1 MKKAWTWIRLLISI
15 GLIAFL
21 LITVDFGDMRAS
33 LARSNGYYLL
43 AALLVA
49 LGDRLIMAYKWNHL
63 LRAKG
68 IDIPLRRITG
78 TYWISTFLGLFLPA
92 TVGGDAIRA
101 YAISKGGQKGRDII
115 SSIVIER
122 IFGILAL
129 LIFVLISIVLS
140 IYVFGESFF
149 DNIWNLFGIILFFLF
164 FLSAFTYISLNKS
177 LLQKVYRVIERRLPK
192 LNGNK
197 WVGKIREIYQSY
209 LAYQEHKQAL
219 GVFLLLSFLENL
231 FPIFWTYFLSLA
243 FNIHVPLMYI
253 FILVPIVLVLVR
265 LPISIDGIGIK
276 EGAFVYFLS
285 LIGIPSS
292 DALLLG
298 IASHVL
304 AVVSI
309 LPGGV
314 LYGLNGL
321 GVRSKLSKKGLDI
334 AGSEHK
340 KEVLGKE
347 EKLV

>member
-1 MKKAWTWIRLLISI
+1 MKRAWTWIRILISV

-21 LITVDFGDMRAS
+21 LLTVDFGDMTES
-33 LARSNGYYLL
+33 LAGSNGYYLL
-43 AALLVA
+43 AAFIAA
-49 LGDRLIMAYKWNHL
+49 LGDRFIMAYKWNIL
-63 LRAKG
+63 LKAKN
-68 IDIPLRRITG
+68 IRIPLSRVTG

-92 TVGGDAIRA
+92 TVGADAIRA
-101 YAISKGGQKGRDII
+101 YAVAKGGQKGKDIV

-129 LIFVLISIVLS
+129 LIFVLISIILS

-149 DNIWNLFGIILFFLF
+149 ASIWNLFGIILVILVL
-164 FLSAFTYISLNKS
+164 LSVFIYLSLNRS
-177 LLQKVYRVIERRLPK
+177 LLQKVYKFFEGRIPK
-192 LNGNK
+192 MNGNK
-197 WVGKIREIYQSY
+197 WVGKMREIYQSY
-209 LAYQEHKQAL
+209 LTYQEHKEVL
-219 GVFLLLSFLENL
+219 GIFLILSFLENM

-243 FNIHVPLMYI
+243 FNVPVPLLYI

-304 AVVSI
+304 AVLSI

-314 LYGLNGL
+314 LYAFNGL
-321 GVRSKLSKKGLDI
+321 GVRTNMTTKGMRN
-334 AGSEHK
+334 AGTDDA
-340 KEVLGKE
+340 KEALGKE